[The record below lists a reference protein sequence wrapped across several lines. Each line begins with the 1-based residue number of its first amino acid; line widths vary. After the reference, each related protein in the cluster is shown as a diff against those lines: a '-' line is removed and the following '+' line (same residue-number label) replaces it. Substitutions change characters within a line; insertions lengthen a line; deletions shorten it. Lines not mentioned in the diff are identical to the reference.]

1 MLNFNKAVVNRT
13 YNIKELIRNLTLSF
27 KLIIFSKKMV
37 QVPLKTGEAR
47 KRSNKY
53 QTEGYI
59 KVDRVT

>member
-1 MLNFNKAVVNRT
+1 VNGT
-13 YNIKELIRNLTLSF
+13 YDIKELIRNLTLSF

-37 QVPLKTGEAR
+37 EVPLKTGEAR